1 MSINLNATDV
11 IAGLGAAAWI
21 PQIITWVYNAATKP
35 VLTITPDRTVS
46 IGYTL
51 FGPIFNLRLSINVD
65 KKDTLID
72 FIGVEIQHESGT
84 KHTLEWTGMTEF
96 FSEVKNSAGD
106 NQIIQRDI
114 VPISVKLSTLSLIE
128 RFFRFQDSS
137 FIQRNKSELDK
148 LMEQQQFMQNK
159 SATYHD
165 DFLSSKEVDDYIKF
179 MRSNFYWQAG
189 SYTASF
195 LIRSPAPSKLK
206 PCKYQF
212 KLTQDNVD
220 MLKKNLEEIKADIE
234 YFIKKG
240 DAQGFNGKPGN
251 WRWVNVNLNK
261 CD

>member
-1 MSINLNATDV
+1 MSINLNTTDV
-11 IAGLGAAAWI
+11 IAYLGAAAWI
-21 PQIITWVYNAATKP
+21 PQIITWGYNAITKP

-46 IGYTL
+46 IGHTI

-72 FIGVEIQHESGT
+72 FIGIEVQHESGA

-137 FIQRNKSELDK
+137 FISVNKVEVDK
-148 LMEQQQFMQNK
+148 LTEHQQFMRKKN
-159 SATYHD
+159 AAYHD
-165 DFLSSKEVDDYIKF
+165 DFLNSKEVDAYIKF

-189 SYTASF
+189 SYSVSF
-195 LIRSPAPSKLK
+195 LVRSPAPSKLQ

-220 MLKKNLEEIKADIE
+220 MLKNNLDEVKADIE
-234 YFIKKG
+234 HFIKKG
-240 DAQGFNGKPGN
+240 DVPDFDGKPGN
-251 WRWVNVNLNK
+251 WGWCSVNLNK